1 MLPAR
6 HILNLLIFLGII
18 GLIVYF
24 TMDQPHW
31 AFWAIAGLAFV
42 FGITLIIPIGGAD
55 MPVVVSMLNSY
66 SGWAAAGIGFT
77 LENTALIITGALVG
91 SSGAILS
98 YIMCKGMNRS
108 FISVIAGGF
117 GGVTAVAGAKETRPV
132 KQGSAEDAAF
142 IMKNAASVIIV
153 PGYGM
158 AVAQAQHAVR
168 EMADKLKAE
177 GVKVSYAI
185 HPVAGRMPGH
195 MNVLLAEAN
204 VPYDEVFEL
213 EDINSQFAQA
223 DVAYVI
229 GANDVTNPSAKTDPK
244 SPIFGMPILDV
255 EKAKTVLFIKR
266 GMGSGYAG
274 VENELFFRDN
284 TMMLFADAKKMTEET
299 AARCPDHEPE
309 RARSEAKAGRMLQ
322 RHLPLRPSPSGRGIA
337 RIANPN
343 SARMRTIIRI
353 IAPRSRAPK
362 ITKSPPSTGLRP
374 MPNMPKRPRPA
385 ERRVCQSREAALHH
399 HAALAETPPI
409 MPGGGGRVGVA
420 ASGAGAVGHGH
431 AAGMGRAAHDPR
443 AAHHAQNHHHGDQ
456 DQGDDIEAADK
467 TRRQRIVEAQNIAC
481 GHVFLPDVRVCCARE
496 AKATPARSRAQI
508 RPNMVELL
516 SPPILQTCFHSA
528 AVTGCTDR
536 RKLFTRL
543 ISASAGVALASA
555 RATGRGISFT
565 AFTSTSPKMPFS
577 SVGSGRYS
585 PITSTMP
592 TTAFSSPE

>member
-1 MLPAR
+1 M
-6 HILNLLIFLGII
+6 
-18 GLIVYF
+18 
-24 TMDQPHW
+24 
-31 AFWAIAGLAFV
+31 FWAITVLSFI

-66 SGWAAAGIGFT
+66 SGWAAAALGFT

-117 GGVTAVAGAKETRPV
+117 GGDSGPAVAGAKETRPV
-132 KQGSAEDAAF
+132 KQGSSDDAAF

-284 TMMLFADAKKMTEET
+284 TMMLFADAKKMTEEIVK
-299 AARCPDHEPE
+299 ALDH
-309 RARSEAKAGRMLQ
+309 
-322 RHLPLRPSPSGRGIA
+322 
-337 RIANPN
+337 
-343 SARMRTIIRI
+343 
-353 IAPRSRAPK
+353 
-362 ITKSPPSTGLRP
+362 
-374 MPNMPKRPRPA
+374 
-385 ERRVCQSREAALHH
+385 
-399 HAALAETPPI
+399 
-409 MPGGGGRVGVA
+409 
-420 ASGAGAVGHGH
+420 
-431 AAGMGRAAHDPR
+431 
-443 AAHHAQNHHHGDQ
+443 
-456 DQGDDIEAADK
+456 
-467 TRRQRIVEAQNIAC
+467 
-481 GHVFLPDVRVCCARE
+481 
-496 AKATPARSRAQI
+496 
-508 RPNMVELL
+508 
-516 SPPILQTCFHSA
+516 
-528 AVTGCTDR
+528 
-536 RKLFTRL
+536 
-543 ISASAGVALASA
+543 
-555 RATGRGISFT
+555 
-565 AFTSTSPKMPFS
+565 
-577 SVGSGRYS
+577 
-585 PITSTMP
+585 
-592 TTAFSSPE
+592 

>member
-1 MLPAR
+1 MKADIAALLYLVSGVLFIMALKGLSSPVSSRAGNRNGMIGMTIAILTTLWVAGVSDPVTWGMIVAGLAIGGGIGAVMAKKIAMTNMPQLVAAFHSLVGLAAVLVAGAAFYSPEAFGIGAEGAIRMQSLIEMSLGVAIGAITFAGSLIAFAKLNGNMSGAPIILPAR
-6 HILNLLIFLGII
+6 HALNLIIFLVIA
-18 GLIVYF
+18 GLIVF
-24 TMDQPHW
+24 FAMHQPAW
-31 AFWAIAGLAFV
+31 AFWAIAGLSFV

-66 SGWAAAGIGFT
+66 SGWAAAAMGFT
-77 LENTALIITGALVG
+77 LENCSLIITGALVV

-108 FISVIAGGF
+108 FITVIAGGF
-117 GGVTAVAGAKETRPV
+117 GGETGGPKGPAETRPV

-244 SPIFGMPILDV
+244 SPIYGMPVLDV

-284 TMMLFADAKKMTEET
+284 TMMLFADAKKMTEEIVK
-299 AARCPDHEPE
+299 ALDH
-309 RARSEAKAGRMLQ
+309 
-322 RHLPLRPSPSGRGIA
+322 
-337 RIANPN
+337 
-343 SARMRTIIRI
+343 
-353 IAPRSRAPK
+353 
-362 ITKSPPSTGLRP
+362 
-374 MPNMPKRPRPA
+374 
-385 ERRVCQSREAALHH
+385 
-399 HAALAETPPI
+399 
-409 MPGGGGRVGVA
+409 
-420 ASGAGAVGHGH
+420 
-431 AAGMGRAAHDPR
+431 
-443 AAHHAQNHHHGDQ
+443 
-456 DQGDDIEAADK
+456 
-467 TRRQRIVEAQNIAC
+467 
-481 GHVFLPDVRVCCARE
+481 
-496 AKATPARSRAQI
+496 
-508 RPNMVELL
+508 
-516 SPPILQTCFHSA
+516 
-528 AVTGCTDR
+528 
-536 RKLFTRL
+536 
-543 ISASAGVALASA
+543 
-555 RATGRGISFT
+555 
-565 AFTSTSPKMPFS
+565 
-577 SVGSGRYS
+577 
-585 PITSTMP
+585 
-592 TTAFSSPE
+592 